1 MKKFN
6 CNNPILL
13 DKFKEHHLYKDKLLK
28 YFDEYNLAKN
38 NFGSDNITKFDW
50 HISTD
55 FNREWV
61 KMIYDDL
68 HKHFLKYANHLGF
81 KKCNINNLWFQQYDK
96 NSTHQ
101 WHIHG
106 DNYTGV
112 YYVNFNKDCAKTRLL
127 NTNIKSHYIDIQAEE
142 GDIVFFPSV
151 VIHRALVQNTNFLK
165 TIISF
170 NVNFDD
176 VIPEVHNSVEKN
188 IIILK

>member
-1 MKKFN
+1 MKQFESKL
-6 CNNPILL
+6 PILI
-13 DKFKEHHLYKDKLLK
+13 DKFSQHDLYKDRLLK
-28 YFDEYNLAKN
+28 YFDDYSIAKN
-38 NFGSDNITKFDW
+38 NYGDDNITKFDW

-61 KMIYDDL
+61 KMIYKDL

-81 KKCNINNLWFQQYDK
+81 GICNINNLWFQQYDK

-112 YYVNFNKDCAKTRLL
+112 YYVNFNKDCAKRRLL
-127 NTNIKSHYIDIQAEE
+127 DSYLKKNYIDIEAEE
-142 GDIVFFPSV
+142 GDIIFFPAV

-170 NVNFDD
+170 NVNFDE
-176 VIPEVHNSVEKN
+176 ILPEVHNNVEEN
-188 IIILK
+188 IKVIK

>member
-1 MKKFN
+1 MKQFESKL
-6 CNNPILL
+6 PILI
-13 DKFKEHHLYKDKLLK
+13 DKFSQHDLYKDRLLK
-28 YFDEYNLAKN
+28 YFDDYNIAKN
-38 NFGSDNITKFDW
+38 NYGDDNITKFDW

-61 KMIYDDL
+61 KMIYEDL

-81 KKCNINNLWFQQYDK
+81 GICNINNLWFQQYNK

-127 NTNIKSHYIDIQAEE
+127 DSYLKKNYIDIEAEE
-142 GDIVFFPSV
+142 GDIIFFPAV

-170 NVNFDD
+170 NVNFDE
-176 VIPEVHNSVEKN
+176 ILPEVHNNVEEN
-188 IIILK
+188 IRVIK